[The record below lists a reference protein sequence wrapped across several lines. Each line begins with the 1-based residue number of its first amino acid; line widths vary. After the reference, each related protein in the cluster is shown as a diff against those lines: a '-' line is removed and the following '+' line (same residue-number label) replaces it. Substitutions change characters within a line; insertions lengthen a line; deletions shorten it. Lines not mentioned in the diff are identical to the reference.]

1 MGIKTWIKNKIE
13 KYTKKSTRNMGL
25 GNHTEENDKH
35 EFLGN
40 LNELV
45 QDNQEIRENISFS
58 KIKEVLEILQST
70 LKDSKDDLYISG
82 GIVPYIIAN
91 EDSERLHDDI
101 DTICNIDDIS
111 KLRNILNHTDFY
123 KPEWDSLNVATDG
136 NDYGFEVQINNVPV
150 GIYPFVYENNQLT
163 QYTYDPY
170 TCQCK
175 VKSFELE
182 KMSDYVQSYTSK
194 DGKTYN
200 TMSLEYIKK
209 SKDVVGRPKD
219 IMDSKKIEE
228 LGLIRED
235 VMQRIELPT
244 KTNFVNMER

>member
-13 KYTKKSTRNMGL
+13 KYTKKSTRNIEL
-25 GNHTEENDKH
+25 GNLTEENEKH

-40 LNELV
+40 LNELI
-45 QDNQEIRENISFS
+45 QDNQEVRENIPFQ
-58 KIKEVLEILQST
+58 KIKEALELLQST
-70 LKDSKDDLYISG
+70 LEDSKDDLYISG

-101 DTICNIDDIS
+101 DTICNIEDIS
-111 KLRNILNHTDFY
+111 KLREILNQTEFY
-123 KPEWDSLNVATDG
+123 KPEWDSLNVSTDG
-136 NDYGFEVQINNVPV
+136 NDYGFEIQINNVPV
-150 GIYPFVYENNQLT
+150 GIYPFVYEDKQLT

-182 KMSDYVQSYTSK
+182 KISDYIQSYTSK

-209 SKDVVGRPKD
+209 SKDMVGRPKD
-219 IMDSKKIEE
+219 IIDSKKIEE

-235 VMQRIELPT
+235 VMQRIELPV